1 MKTYI
6 VHCRL
11 DAETYDHLVM
21 RAMRKGLT
29 LSAVVRLAIRQ
40 YLERGVGEEEGEAKP
55 GSEAGG
61 FVITWA

>member
-11 DAETYDHLVM
+11 DAETYDRLHFACERRGITKSEAL
-21 RAMRKGLT
+21 RQAIELWLKQGKG
-29 LSAVVRLAIRQ
+29 
-40 YLERGVGEEEGEAKP
+40 EEGEAKP